1 MLLIIRLL
9 NVFQY
14 LPCWEGQWSSWAGL
28 LTCFLQRKFQKMH
41 WKEKFLFA
49 VWQFNPIYF
58 SFLCEPSPRCC
69 LCIHAASL
77 PRSPHGT
84 VWVKTFRSVTVA
96 KSVYIIHPRMYRKC
110 PKTWQA
116 AWLMPLGGGNWMNKW
131 YSLSFCNFFG
141 GKRGQTLAKVRRRMI

>member
-1 MLLIIRLL
+1 MRLFL
-9 NVFQY
+9 THVFQY
-14 LPCWEGQWSSWAGL
+14 LPCWDCQWSSWAGL
-28 LTCFLQRKFQKMH
+28 PACFFF
-41 WKEKFLFA
+41 KENSGKC
-49 VWQFNPIYF
+49 IEKKH
-58 SFLCEPSPRCC
+58 FLCLLAVQPNLVFFSVWTFPRCC

-84 VWVKTFRSVTVA
+84 AWEKHLEVWQLRSLC
-96 KSVYIIHPRMYRKC
+96 IIHPRMYRKC